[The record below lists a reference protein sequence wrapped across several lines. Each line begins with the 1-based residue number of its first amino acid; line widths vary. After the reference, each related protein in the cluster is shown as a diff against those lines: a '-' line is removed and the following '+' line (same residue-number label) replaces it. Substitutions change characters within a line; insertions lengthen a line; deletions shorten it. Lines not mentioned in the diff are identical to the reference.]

1 MNFIASLRSLAPHA
15 VRSALHLA
23 LLLSA
28 LFAAQ
33 TALAGGWTL
42 KDTRGVSH
50 TLAQEKGKWVLI
62 NFWAPWCPPCLAE
75 MPGFSA
81 MQQKHRDL
89 QVIGVAV
96 MYRNDADVLAVVNRQ
111 KLAYPVVLGNEDI
124 TGDFGELSGLPT
136 SFLYDPSGRR
146 VGRHE
151 GPLTPRELEHAMARA
166 PDAKKLFVS
175 GD

>member
-1 MNFIASLRSLAPHA
+1 MNFIASLRSPAPHA
-15 VRSALHLA
+15 IRSALHLA

-33 TALAGGWTL
+33 SALAGGWTL

-50 TLAQEKGKWVLI
+50 TLAHEKGKWVLV

-81 MQQKHRDL
+81 MQRKHRDL

-96 MYRNDADVLAVVNRQ
+96 MYRNDADVLAVVNKQ
-111 KLAYPVVLGNEDI
+111 KLAYPVVLGNDDI
-124 TGDFGELSGLPT
+124 SSEFGELSGLPT
-136 SFLYDPSGRR
+136 SFLYDPSGKR

-151 GPLTPRELEHAMARA
+151 GPLTPQALEHVMAHA
-166 PDAKKLFVS
+166 PDAKGVFVR

>member
-1 MNFIASLRSLAPHA
+1 MNFIASLRSLVPHA
-15 VRSALHLA
+15 VRSA

-33 TALAGGWTL
+33 GALAGGWTL

-111 KLAYPVVLGNEDI
+111 KLAYPVVLGNDDI
-124 TGDFGELSGLPT
+124 SSEFGELSGLPT
-136 SFLYDPSGRR
+136 SFLYDPSGKR

-151 GPLTPRELEHAMARA
+151 GPLSPRELERVMAHA
-166 PDAKKLFVS
+166 PDAKGVFVR